1 MFTPHLTKILCYTEH
16 PLSIQVLHDRLA
28 QVFLSLWGVPHC
40 LCHHSTDLRIEIL
53 QGMIEGLDTRVLH
66 ARRTGGRMALPCRW
80 LCPLWTHCRVCPY
93 VVKPASAPFL

>member
-53 QGMIEGLDTRVLH
+53 RGMIEGLGTCVLH
-66 ARRTGGRMALPCRW
+66 ASRTVLRRW
-80 LCPLWTHCRVCPY
+80 LYPVDGLAHFGHTAVY
-93 VVKPASAPFL
+93 VLMS